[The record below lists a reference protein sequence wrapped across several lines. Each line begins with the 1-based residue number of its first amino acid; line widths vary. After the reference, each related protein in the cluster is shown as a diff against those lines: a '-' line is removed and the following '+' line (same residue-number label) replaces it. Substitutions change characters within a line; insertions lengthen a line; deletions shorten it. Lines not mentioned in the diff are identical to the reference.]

1 MTESAYPFDWKDLEK
16 VGKQLQQIKKACKE
30 LSAFSEEKG
39 GIAVIDRNLVR
50 MTAPLKI
57 LLGIS
62 EVLEIA
68 RGK

>member
-1 MTESAYPFDWKDLEK
+1 VKESAYPFDWRDLER
-16 VGKQLQQIKKACKE
+16 VDKQLQQIKKACRE

-39 GIAVIDRNLVR
+39 GIAVIDRNLER
-50 MTAPLKI
+50 IAAPLKI